1 MSSEDNFRRLGLSII
16 MLEEK
21 LEELKTYSQEM
32 ERDKSNFDPDVLIN
46 ISSRL
51 VSASYN
57 LSQSYE
63 NYKRDRP
70 RMPIPFHDR
79 YRHICLKVR
88 PQGDQVQDRMLL

>member
-1 MSSEDNFRRLGLSII
+1 MSIEENFRRLGLGII

-32 ERDKSNFDPDVLIN
+32 SRDKSKFDPDVLTN

-51 VSASYN
+51 VSAAYE

-63 NYKRDRP
+63 NYKSARP
-70 RMPIPFHDR
+70 TP
-79 YRHICLKVR
+79 
-88 PQGDQVQDRMLL
+88 

>member
-1 MSSEDNFRRLGLSII
+1 MSSEENFRRLGTGII

-32 ERDKSNFDPDVLIN
+32 GRDKSKLDSDVLIN

-51 VSASYN
+51 VSAAYE

-63 NYKRDRP
+63 NYKT
-70 RMPIPFHDR
+70 
-79 YRHICLKVR
+79 VR
-88 PQGDQVQDRMLL
+88 PTEEPPFLFLRVY